1 MSSFVLDAS
10 YTMAWCFADRATAR
24 TDATLKRLEL
34 RQDDALVPWVWQLEV
49 GNALGKAVARGKV
62 PLSRAIDIWGELLL
76 LPIRRAPLGDIVELL
91 ELAVR
96 HNLSVYDACYLK
108 TALDAQLPL
117 ATIDQKLKDAAEAH
131 HLITLTP

>member
-10 YTMAWCFADRATAR
+10 YTMAWCFADRATAH

-34 RQDDALVPWVWQLEV
+34 RQDDALVPWVWRLEV
-49 GNALGKAVARGKV
+49 GNALGKAVTRGKV
-62 PLSRAIDIWGELLL
+62 PLSRALDIWGELLL
-76 LPIRRAPLGDIVELL
+76 LPIRRVPVGDIAQLL

>member
-10 YTMAWCFADRATAR
+10 YTLAWCFADRATAQ
-24 TDATLKRLEL
+24 TDATLKRVEA

-49 GNALGKAVARGKV
+49 ANALGKAVSRGKV
-62 PLSRAIDIWGELLL
+62 PLSRARDIWGELLL
-76 LPIRRAPLGDIVELL
+76 LPIRRVPLGDITELL

-108 TALDAQLPL
+108 IALDAQLPL
-117 ATIDQKLKDAAEAH
+117 ATIDQKLKGAAEAH
-131 HLITLTP
+131 HLVTLTA

>member
-10 YTMAWCFADRATAR
+10 YTMAWCFADRATAH

-62 PLSRAIDIWGELLL
+62 PLSRALEERVSGTVLFS
-76 LPIRRAPLGDIVELL
+76 PAIRAKSI
-91 ELAVR
+91 
-96 HNLSVYDACYLK
+96 
-108 TALDAQLPL
+108 
-117 ATIDQKLKDAAEAH
+117 
-131 HLITLTP
+131 